1 VAHHSHH
8 TQAMIETYPA
18 SFNLDVERLADSI
31 HALLDCAQSCTACA
45 DACLREDDVEHLR
58 KCIRLDLDCADVCD
72 ATMRV
77 MSRQV
82 EYDANLSRALVEAC
96 RQACRSC
103 GDECERHAE
112 HHEHCRICAE
122 ACRRCESAC
131 NNLLSTAS

>member
-1 VAHHSHH
+1 MAHHSHH

-18 SFNLDVERLADSI
+18 SFNLDVELLADSI
-31 HALLDCAQSCTACA
+31 QALVDCAQSCTACA
-45 DACLREDDVEHLR
+45 DACLREADVEHLR

-82 EYDANLSRALVEAC
+82 EYDANLSRELVEAC

-103 GDECERHAE
+103 GECERHAE

-122 ACRRCESAC
+122 SCRTSEQACDR
-131 NNLLSTAS
+131 LLAAMS